1 MPLEREAKTSKRKF
15 LLRDEISLIWDA
27 NSCCSDSDG
36 QRMITGGDA
45 EAEQN
50 DSAVA
55 IRGRSRSRSPTPEK
69 EEEYELEE
77 KDDLAIGPAPM
88 IPPGGYTNVRDAEEA
103 FIWLLKKTKVDETW
117 SWDKVMR
124 TVIMDPL
131 YKALSTSA
139 EKKNVYQKVSQRND
153 ALRKPIH
160 QADLP
165 SLSYRHDS
173 TSTT

>member
-1 MPLEREAKTSKRKF
+1 MPLEREGKTMKCKPLF
-15 LLRDEISLIWDA
+15 QEEISPIWNADLY
-27 NSCCSDSDG
+27 SSDRNG

-69 EEEYELEE
+69 EEEDELEE

-139 EKKNVYQKVSQRND
+139 EKKNVYQKVS
-153 ALRKPIH
+153 
-160 QADLP
+160 
-165 SLSYRHDS
+165 
-173 TSTT
+173 